1 MDKLP
6 GLGDMGGMLK
16 QLRQLQS
23 DLAKA
28 QKELA
33 KETVTAEVGD
43 GAIRIVIT
51 GDQRITSLEISDEL
65 AADPKKLSK
74 LLMEGVNQALE
85 ASREMAKDRLG
96 PLSQGL
102 GF

>member
-16 QLRQLQS
+16 QLRQLQG
-23 DLAKA
+23 DLVKA

-33 KETVTAEVGD
+33 KETVTAEVAD
-43 GAIRIVIT
+43 GAVKIVIT
-51 GDQRITSLEISDEL
+51 GDQRITSLEISPDV
-65 AADPKKLSK
+65 AGDPQELSK
-74 LLMEGVNQALE
+74 LVMQGVNEALE
-85 ASREMAKDRLG
+85 ASRQMAKDRLG

-102 GF
+102 NF

>member
-33 KETVTAEVGD
+33 KETVTAEVAD
-43 GAIRIVIT
+43 GAIKVVIT
-51 GDQRITSLEISDEL
+51 GDQRITSLEISPEL
-65 AADPKKLSK
+65 AADPQQLSK

>member
-6 GLGDMGGMLK
+6 RLGDMGGMLK

-33 KETVTAEVGD
+33 RQTVTAEVEG
-43 GAIRIVIT
+43 GAIKVVIT
-51 GDQRITSLEISDEL
+51 GDQRITSLEIAPEL
-65 AADPKKLSK
+65 AADPQKLSK
-74 LLMEGVNQALE
+74 LLMEATNQALE

-96 PLSQGL
+96 PLSQGFGL
-102 GF
+102 